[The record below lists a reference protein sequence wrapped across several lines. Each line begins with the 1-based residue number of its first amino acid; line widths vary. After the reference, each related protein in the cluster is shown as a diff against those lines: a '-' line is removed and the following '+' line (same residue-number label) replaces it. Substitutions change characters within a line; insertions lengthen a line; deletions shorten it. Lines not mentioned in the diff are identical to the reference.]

1 MDKKKSIQ
9 YFDKY
14 FRDRYIV
21 YSSSIKSE
29 KDNYFFMAKNNKEK
43 YLIVVAGNDL
53 VRKFEGNILEEKK
66 EDENELII
74 KICYLNHHNLNLLR
88 GIFPHLN
95 PSFCGLKPSFG
106 TGDRLGI
113 AT

>member
-29 KDNYFFMAKNNKEK
+29 KDNYFFMVKDDKEK
-43 YLIVVAGNDL
+43 FLIVVGSL
-53 VRKFEGNILEEKK
+53 KFSKKYEGENLEEKIV
-66 EDENELII
+66 DENKLII
-74 KICYLNHHNLNLLR
+74 KKCYLNHHNLNLLR
-88 GIFPHLN
+88 GILSSPQ
-95 PSFCGLKPSFG
+95 SFFLWS
-106 TGDRLGI
+106 
-113 AT
+113 